1 MDKKLTEMNNKELFS
16 ALAGDNGVMA
26 EMFVKDAANS
36 YKKKNDGKLSDLKTM
51 VDDYADE
58 SSTDNA
64 EKKD

>member
-26 EMFVKDAANS
+26 EMFVKDAANN
-36 YKKKNDGKLSDLKTM
+36 YREKNDGKLSDLKTM

-58 SSTDNA
+58 SSQNCA
-64 EKKD
+64 SKKD

>member
-26 EMFVKDAANS
+26 EMFVKDAANN
-36 YKKKNDGKLSDLKTM
+36 YREKKDGKLSDLKTM

-58 SSTDNA
+58 SSQNGA
-64 EKKD
+64 SKKD